1 MAAATALLLARHACF
16 AARVREA
23 SCLDDIV
30 QEGSPLADSDRA
42 AVGGDASADEYD
54 YAGAAVELVQRWGE
68 AALVSVAP
76 DRVRTRKS
84 EPASLLMVRS
94 EAGWRLREVFP

>member
-1 MAAATALLLARHACF
+1 VLLRARHACF
-16 AARVREA
+16 AAKAREA
-23 SCLDDIV
+23 ACLNDIV
-30 QEGSPLADSDRA
+30 QAGSPLAESDRTA
-42 AVGGDASADEYD
+42 LDGAVLAEGFD
-54 YAGAAVELVQRWGE
+54 YAGAAVELMQRWGD

-76 DRVRTRKS
+76 DRARTPKS

>member
-16 AARVREA
+16 AARVREV